1 MNKFTPLV
9 RLGITEKVQ
18 KFFGKDS
25 RILAVFLLGSA
36 ARVSMRPE
44 SDIDLAIMPESG
56 TSLDILDLSMP
67 GKCCLPE
74 FRCTKKILKELIL
87 QEPICWDCM
96 CSSIWIERKFWMHI
110 KPDNVVIIKA
120 SIIERAEALSN
131 EITRSMIGLTG
142 FRNVAIHE
150 YQDLDMRIVRR
161 IAEKQYESLIAF
173 CRELGVRIIVK

>member
-1 MNKFTPLV
+1 
-9 RLGITEKVQ
+9 
-18 KFFGKDS
+18 
-25 RILAVFLLGSA
+25 
-36 ARVSMRPE
+36 
-44 SDIDLAIMPESG
+44 
-56 TSLDILDLSMP
+56 
-67 GKCCLPE
+67 
-74 FRCTKKILKELIL
+74 
-87 QEPICWDCM
+87 M

-161 IAEKQYESLIAF
+161 IAEKQYESFIAF

>member
-1 MNKFTPLV
+1 
-9 RLGITEKVQ
+9 
-18 KFFGKDS
+18 
-25 RILAVFLLGSA
+25 
-36 ARVSMRPE
+36 
-44 SDIDLAIMPESG
+44 
-56 TSLDILDLSMP
+56 
-67 GKCCLPE
+67 
-74 FRCTKKILKELIL
+74 
-87 QEPICWDCM
+87 M